1 VSAPD
6 ETPRDRTLGRVTVL
20 SGERGGRYPHGNSLL
35 VTGSEETMLIDPS
48 LSLVGRE
55 SLPFTD
61 RVLNSHCHED
71 HVAGNH
77 LYPNV
82 PWLLHEADLPGIGSL
97 DAMMAIYGMSPRI
110 AAAFRRVL
118 VDDFHYTPRADAVA
132 YRDGEVFDLGDV
144 RVRAIHAPGHTR
156 GHCVLHVE
164 PEDVL
169 YLGDIDLSSFGPY
182 YGDAWSSLE
191 DFERTLAR
199 VREIDARWYA
209 TFHHIGVVEGR
220 DAFVERLDRFAAMI
234 GSREARLLAFLAEP
248 RTVDEV
254 VAHRFVYRPGDA
266 VPFADDV
273 ERRSMT
279 QHLARLEAQGRVAE
293 VEAGRYRAV

>member
-1 VSAPD
+1 MSDHGAS
-6 ETPRDRTLGRVTVL
+6 RDRTLGAVTIL
-20 SGERGGRYPHGNSLL
+20 TGERGGRYPHGNSMMVAGAEETLL
-35 VTGSEETMLIDPS
+35 VDPS
-48 LSLVGRE
+48 LSLIARD

-77 LYPNV
+77 LYPKA
-82 PWLLHEADLPGIGSL
+82 PLLLHEADLPGMHSL
-97 DAMMAIYGMSPRI
+97 DDMMAIYGMSPRI
-110 AAAFRRVL
+110 AAAFREIL
-118 VDDFHYTPRADAVA
+118 VDDFHYVPRPDATA
-132 YRDGEVFDLGDV
+132 IRDGDVLDLGGTRV
-144 RVRAIHAPGHTR
+144 RVIHAPGHTR

-164 PEDVL
+164 PEDVV

-191 DFERTLAR
+191 DFERTLAD
-199 VREIDARWYA
+199 VRQIDARWYA
-209 TFHHIGVVEGR
+209 TFHHVGVVEGR
-220 DAFVERLDRFAAMI
+220 EAFVERLDRFAAVI
-234 GSREARLLAFLAEP
+234 GARETRLVAFLAEP
-248 RTVDEV
+248 RTIDEI

-279 QHLARLEAQGRVAE
+279 QHLDRLLAAGRVEE
-293 VEAGRYRAV
+293 VEPGRYRVK